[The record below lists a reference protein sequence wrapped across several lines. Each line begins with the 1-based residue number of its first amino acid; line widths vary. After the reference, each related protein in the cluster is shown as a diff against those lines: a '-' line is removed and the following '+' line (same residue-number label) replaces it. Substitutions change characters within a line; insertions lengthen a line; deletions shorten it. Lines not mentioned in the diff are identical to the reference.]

1 MPSTLVHVALAGLV
15 ACALLREAFSTRA
28 VAAVVAAVVVI
39 DLDVFVGWFV
49 LGAHRA
55 AFHTVLLPA
64 VLVAVLAYD
73 VLVAERSR
81 LVDRVGETAPRVG
94 GVAVTA
100 VVVAGI
106 LPDLVT
112 NGVNVLWPIHDQF
125 YALNGEAKF
134 SDRKGLLQ
142 TFVEEESSKGSTDE
156 TQFQTGADP
165 EPDEADAAE
174 QIADAATGDGGDG
187 GGATETESQEP
198 PPERVFLLVNS
209 GLELLLFAAGTVLT
223 SFRLWEHR
231 RR

>member
-15 ACALLREAFSTRA
+15 ACTLLRTAFSGRA
-28 VAAVVAAVVVI
+28 VAVVCGAVVLI
-39 DLDVFVGWFV
+39 DFDVFVGWFV

-73 VLVAERSR
+73 VRVAERSR
-81 LVDRVGETAPRVG
+81 LAERFGETAPRVG

-100 VVVAGI
+100 VVVAGV

-125 YALNGEAKF
+125 YALNGEAKL
-134 SDRKGLLQ
+134 SDRRGLIQ
-142 TFVEEESSKGSTDE
+142 TFVEEETSKGSTED
-156 TQFQTGADP
+156 TQFRTGADP
-165 EPDEADAAE
+165 EPDDTSSAE
-174 QIADAATGDGGDG
+174 EIADAATGNGEGT
-187 GGATETESQEP
+187 TETESQEP

-209 GLELLLFAAGTVLT
+209 GLELLLVGAGTVLT